1 MGFKSP
7 STKYVLIVHT
17 PRSGARHLMYSLS
30 DGMKIKWWD
39 NPFSPRDNQVG
50 YEQIKD
56 NQVWLEKP
64 DTPCVVKTN
73 IIEHLEKHG
82 KVHYMTTKNIMKIKD
97 WFDDILI
104 LDRREK
110 TEQCI
115 SIEHG
120 LRYGMKVRY
129 NTDPHLRNVSKR
141 WINYVNEATS
151 TIELLAGKLSLPIHY
166 YEDIFQEDK
175 TYRKLNFGQKG
186 LPYNE
191 EWLSGKN
198 RYRDTLPKEE
208 VVELEQKEVIQGHY
222 DEHGQFITKEQYDK
236 QK

>member
-7 STKYVLIVHT
+7 SKRYVLIVHT

-64 DTPCVVKTN
+64 NTPCVMKTN

-97 WFDDILI
+97 WFDHILI

-110 TEQCI
+110 GEQAI
-115 SIEHG
+115 SLEHG
-120 LRYGMKVRY
+120 DHFGWKLPYM
-129 NTDPHLRNVSKR
+129 TDPHLQKISQR
-141 WINYVNEATS
+141 WVRYLKDASS
-151 TIELLAGKLSLPIHY
+151 TIELLAGKLSIPIHY
-166 YEDIFQEDK
+166 YEDLYQEDK
-175 TYRKLNFGQKG
+175 TYRKQNLGQKG
-186 LPYNE
+186 IPYNE
-191 EWLSGKN
+191 EWFGKDR
-198 RYRDTLPKEE
+198 RYRDNIPIEE
-208 VVELEQKEVIQGHY
+208 VEEFKQKNVIQGHY
-222 DEHGQFITKEQYDK
+222 DEHGQFITKEEWDK